1 MPEMA
6 VEEMDAKSVGR
17 ITDLAEEKVIQMQ
30 MRMKGHPSVVSAV
43 AAAGVAAGV
52 VQ

>member
-1 MPEMA
+1 MNPMPEMA
-6 VEEMDAKSVGR
+6 VEETGAMSVGR
-17 ITDLAEEKVIQMQ
+17 IIDSAEGKAIPTQ

-43 AAAGVAAGV
+43 AAAGV